1 MNSSNQWKVGEAMF
15 CLQSEGL
22 KVHGPSLRSCF
33 SFVTWQDS
41 EEDPKSLR
49 EDKDIGKERTLIL
62 NDCAAENTQPYP
74 LPILIS
80 FLLIFMSIHRQ
91 YSCKSRKISECDGRD
106 RDGTTQENWLGVQ
119 NKRDPEAH
127 KLLQRKRPESSL
139 SFLLGKTFS
148 QRTHA

>member
-80 FLLIFMSIHRQ
+80 FLLIFMSIVTLQ
-91 YSCKSRKISECDGRD
+91 LCISFCLYCESVILVCTCVCVCVCVCVSRSVMSD
-106 RDGTTQENWLGVQ
+106 
-119 NKRDPEAH
+119 
-127 KLLQRKRPESSL
+127 
-139 SFLLGKTFS
+139 FL
-148 QRTHA
+148 